1 MIECNPASRVSKR
14 KGEKIME
21 VFNQRIM
28 KKFERQGWSE
38 WDGAVEDEDD
48 GLERVLGTLAGM

>member
-1 MIECNPASRVSKR
+1 
-14 KGEKIME
+14 ME

-38 WDGAVEDEDD
+38 WDGVVEDEDD
-48 GLERVLGTLAGM
+48 GFERVLGMFVGM